1 MLGKVGKK
9 KTLPSLR
16 LKLWALHFLPSPNHL
31 ATVILAAW
39 LKSFFFIYISTFLL
53 FYFHPL

>member
-31 ATVILAAW
+31 ATAILAAW
-39 LKSFFFIYISTFLL
+39 LKSFF
-53 FYFHPL
+53 